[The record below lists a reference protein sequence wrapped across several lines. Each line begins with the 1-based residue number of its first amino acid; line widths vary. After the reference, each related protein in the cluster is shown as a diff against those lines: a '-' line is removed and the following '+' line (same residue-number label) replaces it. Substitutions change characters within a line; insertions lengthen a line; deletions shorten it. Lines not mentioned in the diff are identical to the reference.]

1 MTEKYKIAIVGS
13 GPGGLS
19 AAGHAAELG
28 LSHILLEATALHA
41 NTIQK
46 YQKGK
51 HVMAEPAVLPL
62 RSPLPFEAG
71 KRETILTSW
80 FDSLKK
86 LNVNVR
92 YQAEVAKI
100 SGEKGNF
107 TLKLKNHETIEA
119 EHVVLG
125 IGLQGNPR
133 RIGAKGEDI
142 GFVQYQL
149 DDPDEYQNES
159 IVVLGAGDAAI
170 ENAVALMRKNRVVIV
185 NRRDEF
191 ARAKEG
197 NLNAITKAIEDKTI
211 TCHFNASVA
220 RLEKGNDTPG
230 VIVLKTPTG
239 EVEIHC
245 HRVIARLGAI
255 PPREFVEA
263 CGITFPNDN
272 PNAIPTLSST
282 YESNV
287 AGLYVVGALGGYPLI
302 KQAMNQGYEVVEYIL
317 GNKIKPADTPLLEA
331 RFQYLPFQLDVDRTL
346 KLFQQ
351 RIPMFSE
358 MNALLFRE
366 LIIDSNVVGVGQPFP
381 VGNTQGKV
389 LKEGDA
395 IFRKGDYTTS
405 FYTVV
410 DGEVIMEL
418 PEQDNQRFSIKAGQ
432 FFGEMSL
439 LSGRRR
445 SANAYAGKDCVLVE
459 TPRRTMIKLLN
470 SNESVK
476 KGLDQVFIIRVLQQK
491 FAPSATLPELIDIS
505 EGAELHSFSR
515 GETIYSEGD
524 GGDCMYLIRSGS
536 VTLSRAIDGND
547 TVVAT
552 IASGSYFG
560 ELALMGYG
568 KRLEKA
574 TAAVQVDL
582 ISLRSRQF
590 LKLVRKQ
597 PSVVELVQEN
607 TRQKAIA
614 EARMETAPERGG
626 VISFLMKEGLGEA
639 TNALLIDE
647 NLCVGCDN
655 CETACAETHNGISRL
670 NRKEGAS
677 FAAVHVPISCRHC
690 EQPHC
695 MKDCPPDAIRR
706 SPTGEVFIND
716 TCIGCGNCER
726 NCPYGVIKM
735 SYPAPKKPGFWSWLF
750 FGAGPGPGEHL
761 TDEHGPNE
769 QKRAYKC
776 DACMNQANGP
786 ACVRACPTGAAIRL
800 SPDEFVELID
810 KR

>member
-28 LSHILLEATALHA
+28 LSHILLEATELHA

-51 HVMAEPAVLPL
+51 HVMAEPGVLPL
-62 RSPLPFEAG
+62 RSPVPFDAG
-71 KRETILTSW
+71 TREVILNAW
-80 FDSLKK
+80 RDSLAR
-86 LNVNVR
+86 LNINVR
-92 YQAEVAKI
+92 YQAEVSKI

-119 EHVVLG
+119 EHIVLG

-133 RIGAKGEDI
+133 RIGAKGDDLPFI
-142 GFVQYQL
+142 QYQL
-149 DDPDEYQNES
+149 DDPDEYRNET
-159 IVVLGAGDAAI
+159 IVVIGAGDAAI
-170 ENAVALMRKNRVVIV
+170 ENAMALMKRNRVVIV

-197 NLNAITKAIEDKTI
+197 NLNAVTRAIDDKAI
-211 TCHFNASVA
+211 TCYFNSGVA
-220 RLEKGNDTPG
+220 RLENGKDTAGN
-230 VIVLKTPTG
+230 IILKTPGG
-239 EVEIHC
+239 EIEIPC
-245 HRVIARLGAI
+245 NRVIARLGAI
-255 PPREFVEA
+255 PPREFVES
-263 CGITFPNDN
+263 CGISFPNNN
-272 PNAIPTLSST
+272 PNAIPVLSAT

-287 AGLYVVGALGGYPLI
+287 PGLYVVGALGGYPLI

-317 GNKIKPADTPLLEA
+317 GNKIQPADHPLLEA
-331 RFQYLPFQLDVDRTL
+331 RFRNLPYQLDVDRTL

-366 LIIDSNVVGVGQPFP
+366 LIIDSNVLGVGMPFP
-381 VGNTQGKV
+381 FGNTEGKM
-389 LKEGDA
+389 LKEGDP
-395 IFRKGDYTTS
+395 IFRKGDYTTG

-410 DGEVIMEL
+410 DGDVIMEL
-418 PEQDNQRFSIKAGQ
+418 PDADNKRFSIKAGQ

-470 SNESVK
+470 SNDSVK

-491 FAPSATLPELIDIS
+491 FAPGTHMQELIDIAD
-505 EGAELHSFSR
+505 GAELRTLSR
-515 GETIYSEGD
+515 GESIYREGD
-524 GGDCMYLIRSGS
+524 KGDCMYLIRSGS
-536 VTLSRAIDGND
+536 VTLSRLIDGKD
-547 TVVAT
+547 TVVGT
-552 IASGSYFG
+552 IPSGNYFG

-568 KRLEKA
+568 KRAENA
-574 TAAVQVDL
+574 TAAVQVEL
-582 ISLRSRQF
+582 IALRSNQF

-597 PSVVELVQEN
+597 PDVVELVQEN
-607 TRQKAIA
+607 TRVKAIA

-626 VISFLMKEGLGEA
+626 VISFLMQEGLGEA
-639 TNALLIDE
+639 TNALIIDE
-647 NLCVGCDN
+647 ALCVGCDN
-655 CETACAETHNGISRL
+655 CETACAETHDGISRL
-670 NRKEGAS
+670 NRTQGAS
-677 FAAVHVPISCRHC
+677 FASVHVPISCRHC

-706 SPTGEVFIND
+706 SATGEVFIDN

-735 SYPAPKKPGFWSWLF
+735 AYPAPKKPGFLSWLF
-750 FGAGPGPGEHL
+750 FGSGPGPGEFL
-761 TDEHGPNE
+761 TDEHGPND

-776 DACMNQANGP
+776 DACMNQKNGP

>member
-1 MTEKYKIAIVGS
+1 MPDKYKIAIVGS

-19 AAGHAAELG
+19 AAGHAAELEV
-28 LSHILLEATALHA
+28 SHILLEATELPA

-51 HVMAEPAVLPL
+51 HVMAEPSVLPL
-62 RSPLPFEAG
+62 RSPVPFVAG
-71 KRETILTSW
+71 KREAILSAW
-80 FDSLKK
+80 QESIQSL
-86 LNVNVR
+86 NINTR
-92 YQAEVAKI
+92 YQAEVIKI
-100 SGEKGNF
+100 AGEKGNF
-107 TLKLKNHETIEA
+107 TLTLKNRQVIEA

-133 RIGAKGEDI
+133 RIGAKGEEL

-149 DDPDEYQNES
+149 DDPDEYQNETI
-159 IVVLGAGDAAI
+159 IVIGAGDAAI
-170 ENAVALMRKNRVVIV
+170 ENAIALMRRNRVVIV
-185 NRRDEF
+185 NRREEF

-197 NLNAITKAIEDKTI
+197 NLNAITKAIEDQAL

-220 RLEKGNDTPG
+220 RLDVGSETPG
-230 VIVLKTPTG
+230 IIFLKTPAG
-239 EVEIHC
+239 EIEIPC

-263 CGITFPNDN
+263 CGIAFPNNN
-272 PNAIPTLSST
+272 PNAIPSLSPT

-287 AGLYVVGALGGYPLI
+287 PGLYVVGALGGYPLI

-317 GNKIKPADTPLLEA
+317 GNKIKPADHPLLEA
-331 RFQYLPFQLDVDRTL
+331 RFQFLPYQLDVDRTL

-366 LIIDSNVVGVGQPFP
+366 LIIDSNVIGVGQPFP
-381 VGNTQGKV
+381 PDNREGKV

-395 IFRKGDYTTS
+395 VFRKGDYTTS

-418 PEQDNQRFSIKAGQ
+418 PDKDNQRFAIKAGQ

-459 TPRRTMIKLLN
+459 TPRRTMLKLLN

-476 KGLDQVFIIRVLQQK
+476 QGLDQVFIIRTLQQK
-491 FAPSATLPELIDIS
+491 FAAKASLQELIEIS
-505 EGAELHSFSR
+505 VGAELRNFAR
-515 GETIYSEGD
+515 GETLYREGD
-524 GGDCMYLIRSGS
+524 AGDCLYLIRSGS
-536 VTLSRAIDGND
+536 VTISRAIDGKE
-547 TVVAT
+547 TVINT
-552 IASGSYFG
+552 IASGNYFG
-560 ELALMGYG
+560 ELALMGYA
-568 KRLEKA
+568 RRVETA
-574 TAAVQVDL
+574 TAAVQVEV
-582 ISLRSRQF
+582 ISLRSEQF

-597 PSVVELVQEN
+597 PAVIELVQEN
-607 TRQKAIA
+607 TRQKALV
-614 EARMETAPERGG
+614 EARMETTPQKSG
-626 VISFLMKEGLGEA
+626 VISFLMQEGLGEA

-647 NLCVGCDN
+647 TLCVGCDN

-677 FAAVHVPISCRHC
+677 FASVHVPVSCRHC

-726 NCPYGVIKM
+726 FCPYGVIKM

-761 TDEHGPNE
+761 TDKHGANE
-769 QKRAYKC
+769 QKKAYKC
-776 DACMNQANGP
+776 DACMEQAHGP
-786 ACVRACPTGAAIRL
+786 ACVRACPTGAAVRL